1 MVSYDIRYPN
11 ITGENQTVQLK
22 QMQSY
27 LHQLVE
33 QLNWALNA
41 IDKQTSP
48 DSSAS
53 VNSVKGGASK
63 TDKSPEA
70 TFSEIKSLIIKS
82 ADIVNAY
89 SEEISKRLEG
99 SYVAVSDFG
108 TYMQETS
115 LDIEG
120 NPTSITAI
128 FNNLQTLQSE
138 MEKVID
144 TQAYIKTGLLEETE
158 SGETIYGVEVGQT
171 TNGFTKFAR
180 FTSGR
185 LSFYDNNGTEVA
197 YISNYRLYI
206 TDATVLGNLELGGY
220 RIETTNGLAFRWV
233 GG

>member
-1 MVSYDIRYPN
+1 MSYDIRFPN

-41 IDKQTSP
+41 IDKQASP
-48 DSSAS
+48 DSSLT
-53 VNSVKGGASK
+53 VNTVGGGASK

-120 NPTSITAI
+120 NSTSITAI
-128 FNNLQTLQSE
+128 FNNIQTLQSKI
-138 MEKVID
+138 EKVIEQQ
-144 TQAYIKTGLLEETE
+144 TYIKAGALEEKE
-158 SGETIYGVEVGQT
+158 NGNTIYGVEVGET
-171 TNGFTKFAR
+171 TNGFKKFAR
-180 FTSGR
+180 FTSGK

-220 RIETTNGLAFRWV
+220 RIETSNGLAFKWV

>member
-1 MVSYDIRYPN
+1 MSYDIRYPN
-11 ITGENQTVQLK
+11 ITGENQTVQFK

-33 QLNWALNA
+33 QLNWGLNA
-41 IDKQTSP
+41 IDKQASP

-53 VNSVKGGASK
+53 SNAIIGGASK
-63 TDKSPEA
+63 TEKSPEA

-99 SYVAVSDFG
+99 SYVAISDFG

-171 TNGFTKFAR
+171 TNGFTQFAR

-185 LSFYDNNGTEVA
+185 PSFYDNNGTEVA

-220 RIETTNGLAFRWV
+220 RIETSNGLAFKWV

>member
-1 MVSYDIRYPN
+1 
-11 ITGENQTVQLK
+11 
-22 QMQSY
+22 MQSY

-41 IDKQTSP
+41 IDKQASP
-48 DSSAS
+48 DSSLT
-53 VNSVKGGASK
+53 VNTVGGGASK

-120 NPTSITAI
+120 NSTSITAI
-128 FNNLQTLQSE
+128 FNNIQTLQSKI
-138 MEKVID
+138 EKVIEQQ
-144 TQAYIKTGLLEETE
+144 TYIKAGALEEKE
-158 SGETIYGVEVGQT
+158 NGNTIYGVEVGET
-171 TNGFTKFAR
+171 TNGFKKFAR
-180 FTSGR
+180 FTSGK

-220 RIETTNGLAFRWV
+220 RIETSNGLAFKWV